1 MSVFKS
7 CDIRGLYGQE
17 LTPAFARD
25 FGQTVGTALAGGR
38 VVVGGDARPST
49 PILKGALIE
58 GLLAAGC
65 YVLDTGLTPTSA
77 MYFAQQWLKADG
89 LVMVTASHN
98 PPGYNGFKLMLGEW
112 PITEEVLQALRQQ
125 MQAGQFRQGNGY
137 WDRADVLEAYQAD
150 IARFFALGRPLK
162 AVVDA
167 GNGCFSRVAPAVLR
181 SKGYQV
187 IERFCEIDGRF
198 PNRDPNPA
206 VAAHLKGLAAQVAA
220 EGADLGVAYDGDGD
234 RAVFVD
240 ESGHILPGDQT
251 LVLFIRHRLQTAQT
265 PNERKVVYDIKCSS
279 IVAEETKRWGGL
291 PLMERSGHTFIK
303 TRLLR
308 EQAGLG
314 GEISGHLFFGELG
327 RDDALFATLLFL
339 QILSEAGQPLS
350 ALMADIPYYP
360 ITPDLRLPC
369 SPEERDAVL
378 AELTGAFAAHE
389 INTMDGVRVVFDG
402 GWVLARV
409 SVTEPLITVR
419 FEGNSEARLQEIQAE
434 VSERAPALGRL
445 LARQAALKHDA
456 GH

>member
-7 CDIRGLYGQE
+7 CDIRGLYGPE
-17 LTPAFARD
+17 LTPTFARE

-38 VVVGGDARPST
+38 VIVGGDARPST
-49 PILKGALIE
+49 PLLKGALIE

-65 YVLDTGLTPTSA
+65 YVLDAGLTPTSA
-77 MYFAQQWLKADG
+77 LYFAQSWLKTDG

-112 PITEEVLQALRQQ
+112 PITEEQLQALRQQ
-125 MQAGQFRQGNGY
+125 MEAGQFRQGRGY

-150 IARFFALGRPLK
+150 IARYFEPGRPLK
-162 AVVDA
+162 VVVDA
-167 GNGCFSRVAPAVLR
+167 GNGCFSRIAPAVLR

-206 VAAHLKGLAAQVAA
+206 VAAHLKGLVEQVVAA
-220 EGADLGVAYDGDGD
+220 GADLGVAYDGDSD

-240 ESGHILPGDQT
+240 EQGHVLPGDQAF
-251 LVLFIRHRLQTAQT
+251 VLFIRQRLPAATT

-279 IVAEETKRWGGL
+279 IVADEVKRWGGQ

-303 TRLLR
+303 TTLLR

-339 QILSEAGQPLS
+339 QILSQAGRPLS
-350 ALMADIPYYP
+350 ALLADVPYYP

-369 SPEERDAVL
+369 SPEERATIL
-378 AELTGAFAAHE
+378 AELPAAFAGHE
-389 INTMDGVRVVFDG
+389 ISAIDGVRVAFDG
-402 GWVLARV
+402 GWVLARA
-409 SVTEPLITVR
+409 SVTEPLLTVR

-434 VSERAPALGRL
+434 VAARVPSLGRL
-445 LARQAALKHDA
+445 LASKHQSYV
-456 GH
+456 G